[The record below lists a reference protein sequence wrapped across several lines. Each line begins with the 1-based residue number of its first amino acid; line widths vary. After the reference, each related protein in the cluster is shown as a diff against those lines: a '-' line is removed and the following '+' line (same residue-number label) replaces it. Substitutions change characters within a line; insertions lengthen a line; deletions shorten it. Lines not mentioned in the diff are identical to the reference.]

1 MKNYILPVENYFG
14 GDGWKMPVAFS
25 TECDLQTLK
34 RKNLSQY
41 IKLMIVVFQKAHNTK
56 SFSQGFSAIE
66 LECTYSRMKLNPE
79 IGSTNETITDEHI
92 GSEETLKIKFE
103 NHQGIAF
110 DVSEPLPYTESLEP
124 ALVGSI
130 QHITLS
136 TSDISLIFED
146 TDY

>member
-14 GDGWKMPVAFS
+14 GDGWKMPAFS

-34 RKNLSQY
+34 RK
-41 IKLMIVVFQKAHNTK
+41 KT
-56 SFSQGFSAIE
+56 FSVHQTLDCFPKKHTIQNHSVRVFSAIE
-66 LECTYSRMKLNPE
+66 LECTYSRMKLNPD
-79 IGSTNETITDEHI
+79 IGATNETITDEHI
-92 GSEETLKIKFE
+92 GSDETLKIKFE

-110 DVSEPLPYTESLEP
+110 DVSEPLPCSEALEP

-136 TSDISLIFED
+136 TSELSLIFED
-146 TDY
+146 TVY